1 MRYITFFLS
10 LFVAVNAWCN
20 KPCSNVNSHC
30 CAVEACSN
38 RQVMLDKQAETMWN
52 VSWKLFFSSKTN
64 LFYDFV
70 SSYEVGKQFNH
81 LPTQQEALAC
91 FPNTSGTGTGMED
104 SMILAGLVLDAIIY
118 KYEINK
124 DSSLKPYADKVLDGI
139 VLCASVHNSQG
150 FIARSVSALD
160 AKTAYIGSSR
170 DQFTQAI
177 YGMWRYFNSPLCDDI
192 AKAKIKKIMFDV
204 GERMLKYM
212 TEEHGY
218 DYGLADGRKC
228 PVGLSKMWNVMPHEA
243 ARLPMFYAVAWQ
255 TSGDERFYKEY
266 RKFIK
271 PAIEQSKK
279 FGKYNPGWADMQ
291 MMMSLNLLH
300 EMESNPSIK
309 ADIKDIM
316 ANLAKLDNNKALSRC
331 KIFFQVAQ
339 KFDMSMLPTDWRRPV
354 KWKFRKGVPHYF
366 TPDWG
371 DYHKVWYAGR
381 GVGEFGWS
389 AIHSQITPQTKSA
402 LEDVILATNYNKS
415 SSCSIIYHLACYWAM
430 KARDNNK

>member
-1 MRYITFFLS
+1 MYKIVILLCLFLVS
-10 LFVAVNAWCN
+10 SAWGNN
-20 KPCSNVNSHC
+20 KVCSGVDTHC
-30 CAVEACSN
+30 CGVDDCST
-38 RQVMLDKQAETMWN
+38 RQLMLDKQAQTMWN
-52 VSWKLFFSSKTN
+52 VVWNLFFSPKTN

-70 SSYEVGKQFNH
+70 SSYEVGTQFNH
-81 LPTQQEALAC
+81 LPTKQEALAC

-118 KYEINK
+118 KYDIHK
-124 DSSLKPYADKVLDGI
+124 DSSLKQYADKVLDGI
-139 VLCASVHNSQG
+139 VLCATIHNSQG

-160 AKTAYIGSSR
+160 GKTAYIGSSR

-177 YGMWRYFNSPLCDDI
+177 YGMWRYYNSPLCDDI
-192 AKAKIKKIMFDV
+192 AKVKIKRVMFDV

-212 TEEHGY
+212 TAEHNY

-255 TSGDERFYKEY
+255 TTGDDRFFKEY

-271 PAIEQSKK
+271 PAIEQSKN
-279 FGKYNPGWADMQ
+279 FGKGNPGWADMQ
-291 MMMSLNLLH
+291 MMMSLVLLC
-300 EMESNPSIK
+300 EMENDVAIK
-309 ADIKDIM
+309 NDIKNIM
-316 ANLAKLDNNKALSRC
+316 AKLGKLDNGKCVSRC
-331 KIFFQVAQ
+331 QRFFKVA
-339 KFDMSMLPTDWRRPV
+339 KDFDMSMLPPDWRRPV
-354 KWKFRKGVPHYF
+354 SWKFRKGVPHYF

-389 AIHSQITPQTKSA
+389 AIHCGISKDAVRKI
-402 LEDVILATNYNKS
+402 EDVILASDYKKT
-415 SSCSIIYHLACYWAM
+415 SSCSIIYHLACYWAL
-430 KARDNNK
+430 KNLQQ